1 MTHRTVFSFL
11 SCLLAFSFA
20 LAISAC
26 GSSDGTPAPA
36 PPVTPPNPVT
46 PPAKVSEKP
55 RYMWIDAPAN
65 FYRFA
70 NSKDNIREDLKKAK
84 DAGITNIVVDVRPY
98 TGDVLFNSSTAD
110 AVTQLDYW
118 DGPSYKYFQR
128 TATWDYLQ
136 AFIDIGHELGLK
148 VDAAINTF
156 VGGSMNPYGLG
167 GQGMLF
173 RDSSRKSWA
182 TVYNL
187 ASGRTNCMDL
197 PSDDSH
203 YYATRFLDPCNDEV
217 QAYVLNI
224 IGDLAKYDLDGIVL
238 DRCRF
243 DNLLCDVSDNARDKF
258 ATYMQAKGISG
269 YAFPDD
275 VVKPGSETVSGQPK
289 YFQDW
294 LAFRAKT
301 IYDFIGKVVARV
313 RSVNSNI
320 KVGVY
325 VGAWYST
332 YYEVGVNWA
341 SHNYDP
347 HADYPEW
354 ANTDY
359 QRYGF
364 ANRLDFMLLGCYAP
378 ASSVYG
384 NTEWTMQGFCQQAK
398 EKLKGD
404 VKFAGGPDVGNP
416 DGFTDGGQQTAV
428 TNSVDACI
436 NAADGYFIFDMCHVR
451 SFNYW
456 TALKTGIDKYLA
468 SLQSK

>member
-1 MTHRTVFSFL
+1 
-11 SCLLAFSFA
+11 
-20 LAISAC
+20 
-26 GSSDGTPAPA
+26 
-36 PPVTPPNPVT
+36 
-46 PPAKVSEKP
+46 
-55 RYMWIDAPAN
+55 MWIDAPAN

-118 DGPSYKYFQR
+118 DGLSYKYFQR

-203 YYATRFLDPCNDEV
+203 YYATRFLDPCND
-217 QAYVLNI
+217 VLNI

-243 DNLLCDVSDNARDKF
+243 DNLLSDVSDNARDKF

-320 KVGVY
+320 KV
-325 VGAWYST
+325 ATSR
-332 YYEVGVNWA
+332 WA
-341 SHNYDP
+341 STSAP
-347 HADYPEW
+347 GTAPTTRW
-354 ANTDY
+354 ASTGPATTTTRMPTTPNGPTPTTSATASPTASTSCSSAATPRPRRSMATPSGPCRASASR
-359 QRYGF
+359 QRR
-364 ANRLDFMLLGCYAP
+364 N
-378 ASSVYG
+378 
-384 NTEWTMQGFCQQAK
+384 
-398 EKLKGD
+398 
-404 VKFAGGPDVGNP
+404 
-416 DGFTDGGQQTAV
+416 
-428 TNSVDACI
+428 
-436 NAADGYFIFDMCHVR
+436 
-451 SFNYW
+451 
-456 TALKTGIDKYLA
+456 
-468 SLQSK
+468 